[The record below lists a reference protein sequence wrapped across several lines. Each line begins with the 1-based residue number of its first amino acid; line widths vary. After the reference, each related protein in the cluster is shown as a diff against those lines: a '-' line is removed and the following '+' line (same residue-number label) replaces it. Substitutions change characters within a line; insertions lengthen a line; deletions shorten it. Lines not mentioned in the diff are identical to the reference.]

1 MLLQFLYQIGDKG
14 STLFSNKR
22 SVFCK
27 KICEYKIFLIPL
39 QPKKHKIECIMVE
52 DRREKILLKAIELYM
67 TEGYANVSI
76 TDLQAALNMGRGTL
90 YYYFKDKEE
99 LFQEAVSMYL
109 IQPKQRALSRV
120 KDTDTIPEMID
131 TMLYYINQ
139 LQEIYNQVE
148 NKNINISNVVT
159 VMYTAYSRFP
169 ELHKKARKLYEHE
182 LSLWVQAIK
191 NSMRAGAIRGDV
203 PIETTA
209 LMFLHI
215 KDGWDPGRTSVPINF
230 DIFPQQ
236 YNYLYELIKK
246 QNS

>member
-1 MLLQFLYQIGDKG
+1 M
-14 STLFSNKR
+14 
-22 SVFCK
+22 
-27 KICEYKIFLIPL
+27 
-39 QPKKHKIECIMVE
+39 IE
-52 DRREKILLKAIELYM
+52 A
-67 TEGYANVSI
+67 
-76 TDLQAALNMGRGTL
+76 
-90 YYYFKDKEE
+90 
-99 LFQEAVSMYL
+99 
-109 IQPKQRALSRV
+109 
-120 KDTDTIPEMID
+120 
-131 TMLYYINQ
+131 MLYYINQ